1 MLSSRK
7 IHHIPIERIAPN
19 PDQPRRHFPPE
30 ELRSLAESIRS
41 HGILQ
46 PLTVQKG
53 RCSYVLVAGERRLRA
68 AGLAGLKTVPCVIV
82 DVSAEDSAL
91 LALIENIQRSDL
103 HYLEEAEAMAKLI
116 STHHL
121 SQEDVAAKLG
131 RSQSAVANKLRLLRL
146 SPTCAAALRQFSLT
160 ERHARALLRLSDEA
174 QRLAA
179 LRHIGEK
186 GLTVAQSE
194 DYIESLL
201 QQNQKTP
208 PQKRPGYIVKDVRL
222 FLNTIRRSVQI
233 MQRSGV
239 DARVERAENDETITV
254 TVMIPKKKA

>member
-53 RCSYVLVAGERRLRA
+53 RYSYVLVAGERRLRA
-68 AGLAGLKTVPCVIV
+68 AGLAGLKTVPCLIV
-82 DVSAEDSAL
+82 NISEEESAL

-116 STHHL
+116 ATHRL
-121 SQEDVAAKLG
+121 SQEEVANKLG

-146 SPTCAAALRQFSLT
+146 SPECAAALRQYALT
-160 ERHARALLRLSDEA
+160 ERHARALLRLSDEE
-174 QRLAA
+174 QRRAA
-179 LRHIGEK
+179 LHHIGEK

-194 DYIESLL
+194 EYIEAIIR
-201 QQNQKTP
+201 NDQKTP
-208 PQKRPGYIVKDVRL
+208 PPKRPGYIVKDVRL

-239 DARVERAENDETITV
+239 DARVEREETEDGITV
-254 TVMIPKKKA
+254 RVMIPKKKA